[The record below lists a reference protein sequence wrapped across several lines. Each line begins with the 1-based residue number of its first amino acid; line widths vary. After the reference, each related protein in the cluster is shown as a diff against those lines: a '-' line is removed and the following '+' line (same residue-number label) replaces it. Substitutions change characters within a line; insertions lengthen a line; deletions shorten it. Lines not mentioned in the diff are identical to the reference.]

1 MEIWADNKQIYNYNY
16 KNSRKEIYDQ
26 LSLKLYRFISRFD
39 SVELVN
45 WKTDENVSWMKLKET
60 LKKKKKIW
68 CTHTEREVGGDQDVR
83 EIRIIS
89 LAYSKW

>member
-60 LKKKKKIW
+60 LKKKKKDMMH
-68 CTHTEREVGGDQDVR
+68 THRERGGGRSRCKRD
-83 EIRIIS
+83 
-89 LAYSKW
+89 